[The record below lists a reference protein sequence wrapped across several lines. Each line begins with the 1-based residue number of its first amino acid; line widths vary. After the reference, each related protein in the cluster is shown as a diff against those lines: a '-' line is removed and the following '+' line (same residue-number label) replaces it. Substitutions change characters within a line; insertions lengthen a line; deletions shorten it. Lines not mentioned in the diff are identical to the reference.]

1 MSNSQSP
8 RVVALEEHYW
18 DPAVVEAWG
27 PAKGKQP
34 AEQLL
39 DVGDKRVADM
49 DAAGIDVQV
58 LSMGAPA
65 MQAFGAETAV
75 PLASAANDRLKAI
88 VDTHPDRYAGF
99 ATLPT
104 AAPEAA
110 ADELERAVKDLGFC
124 GAMLHGLS
132 HEQKWL
138 DLPEFWPIYARAEAL
153 DVPIYF
159 HPALPHP
166 AVVGAYLKDYIQDYP
181 EFIHA
186 GWGFTIE
193 TATQGVRLVLSGL
206 FDKHPGLKVI
216 LGHMGEGLP
225 FLLWRIN
232 HAFSRGAN
240 KTTPFREIFQR
251 QFYVTT
257 SGNFSDP
264 ALQCT
269 ITEMGVDR
277 ILFSVDYPYVQ
288 NHEGSD
294 WIKTLTLPDEDVA
307 KICSGNAERL
317 LKI

>member
-1 MSNSQSP
+1 MSKTAKTK
-8 RVVALEEHYW
+8 VIALEEHYW
-18 DPAVVEAWG
+18 DPEVAEKWG
-27 PAKGKQP
+27 PTRGQP
-34 AEQLL
+34 EELL
-39 DVGDKRVADM
+39 LEVGDKRIADM
-49 DAAGIDVQV
+49 DAAGIDLQV

-65 MQAFGAETAV
+65 MQAFDADTAV
-75 PLASAANDRLKAI
+75 PLASSANDRLKDV
-88 VDTHPDRYAGF
+88 VDTHPDRFAGF
-99 ATLPT
+99 AALPT

-110 ADELERAVKDLGFC
+110 ADELERCVKELGFC

-166 AVVGAYLKDYIQDYP
+166 AVVGAYLKDYIRDYP

-240 KTTPFREIFQR
+240 KTTPFREIFRR

-264 ALQCT
+264 ALLCT
-269 ITEMGVDR
+269 VMEMGTDR
-277 ILFSVDYPYVQ
+277 ILFSVDYPYVR
-288 NHEGSD
+288 NREGTEWMKRVS
-294 WIKTLTLPDEDVA
+294 LSDEDLD
-307 KICSGNAERL
+307 KIYSGNAERL

>member
-1 MSNSQSP
+1 MPDSATP
-8 RVVALEEHYW
+8 KVIALEEHYW
-18 DPAVVEAWG
+18 DPEVVEAWG

-39 DVGDKRVADM
+39 EVGDKRIADM
-49 DAAGIDVQV
+49 DAAGIDLQV

-65 MQAFGAETAV
+65 MQAFDAATAV
-75 PLASAANDRLKAI
+75 PLATAANDRLKSI
-88 VDTHPDRYAGF
+88 IDTRPDRFAGF

-104 AAPEAA
+104 ASPVAA
-110 ADELERAVKDLGFC
+110 ADELERAVKNLGFC

-132 HEQKWL
+132 HERKWL
-138 DLPEFWPIYARAEAL
+138 DLPEFRPIYARAEAL

-166 AVVGAYLKDYIQDYP
+166 AVVGAYLEDYIQDYP

-193 TATQGVRLVLSGL
+193 TATQGVRLVLSGV
-206 FDKHPGLKVI
+206 FDEHPGLKVI

-240 KTTPFREIFQR
+240 KTTPFREIFRR

-264 ALQCT
+264 ALLCT
-269 ITEMGVDR
+269 LMEMGADR

-288 NHEGSD
+288 NHEGTD
-294 WIKTLTLPDEDVA
+294 WMKAVSLSDEDLA
-307 KICSGNAERL
+307 KICGGNAERL
-317 LKI
+317 LGV

>member
-1 MSNSQSP
+1 MPDSATP
-8 RVVALEEHYW
+8 KVIALEEHYW
-18 DPAVVEAWG
+18 DPEVVEAWG

-39 DVGDKRVADM
+39 EVGDKRIADM
-49 DAAGIDVQV
+49 DAAGIDMQV
-58 LSMGAPA
+58 LSLGAPA
-65 MQAFGAETAV
+65 MQAFDAGTAV
-75 PLASAANDRLKAI
+75 PLATAANDRLKGI
-88 VDTHPDRYAGF
+88 VDAHPDRFAGF

-138 DLPEFWPIYARAEAL
+138 DLPEFRPIYARAEAL

-166 AVVGAYLKDYIQDYP
+166 AVVGAYLEDYIQDYP

-193 TATQGVRLVLSGL
+193 TATQGVRLVLSGV
-206 FDKHPGLKVI
+206 FDEHPGLKVI

-240 KTTPFREIFQR
+240 KTTPFREIFRR

-264 ALQCT
+264 ALLCT
-269 ITEMGVDR
+269 LMEMGADR

-288 NHEGSD
+288 NHEGTD
-294 WIKTLTLPDEDVA
+294 WMKAVSLSDEDLA
-307 KICSGNAERL
+307 KICGGNAERL
-317 LKI
+317 LGV

>member
-1 MSNSQSP
+1 M
-8 RVVALEEHYW
+8 
-18 DPAVVEAWG
+18 
-27 PAKGKQP
+27 
-34 AEQLL
+34 
-39 DVGDKRVADM
+39 
-49 DAAGIDVQV
+49 
-58 LSMGAPA
+58 
-65 MQAFGAETAV
+65 
-75 PLASAANDRLKAI
+75 KAI

-110 ADELERAVKDLGFC
+110 ADELERTVKDLGFC

-138 DLPEFWPIYARAEAL
+138 DLPEF
-153 DVPIYF
+153 F
-159 HPALPHP
+159 
-166 AVVGAYLKDYIQDYP
+166 
-181 EFIHA
+181 HA
-186 GWGFTIE
+186 GWGITIE

-269 ITEMGVDR
+269 ITEMGIDR

-317 LKI
+317 LKL